1 MPLPHCTPIGTP
13 EYIQQWEQFTLQ
25 KQKVSADALMNRAAL
40 AFVNKWLLLHPF
52 PSVCYIFCG
61 PGNNGGDGFYIARLL
76 KEQGYQPQ
84 VFHLPIKGVLPDP
97 IRICVQELQQQGV
110 ALKLLA
116 SELDFPPLPAQSSVI
131 DALFGVGLNRMLNPM
146 CTNLVNHINQSKA
159 NVWSVDIPSGM
170 GANQFIPGAC
180 IRATFTISFEVPKP
194 AFFMALNAQ
203 NLGKWEV
210 VSIAL
215 AEEYPVQFPPVLQLL
230 LPKYISAIFKPRQ
243 THQHK
248 GNFGHALLVAGSAG
262 KMGAAILA
270 TRACLQSGAGLV
282 TAHIPQTY
290 ANALHS
296 DLPESMVTFRENG
309 LPALSPYRSIGIGP
323 GMGVDIAAEAC
334 LHSILV
340 NCSQPLVLDADT
352 FTILSKHPEWISF
365 IPAGTILTPHPKE
378 FDRMFGSQSDEY
390 ARAAKV
396 LAISSQH
403 PWVLVLKGSRTL
415 ICQQGKGWYNTT
427 GNVGLAKGGSGD
439 VLTGMLTA
447 LLAQGYGS
455 LEAAHL
461 GVYLHGLSADIAV
474 KDSAYESLL
483 ATDVTA
489 HIPAA
494 FRTLYDTS
502 AESE

>member
-1 MPLPHCTPIGTP
+1 MPSPYCTPIGSP

-25 KQKVSADALMNRAAL
+25 QQKASLEALMQRAAK
-40 AFVNKWLLLHPF
+40 AFVGKWLLLHPS
-52 PSVCYIFCG
+52 PTDCYIFCG

-76 KEQGYQPQ
+76 KEKGYQPQ
-84 VFHLPIKGVLPDP
+84 VFHLTSNGVLPEH
-97 IRICVQELQQQGV
+97 IRLCLEELQQKGV
-110 ALKLLA
+110 ALQLLTTE
-116 SELDFPPLPAQSSVI
+116 SDFPALPAHSWVI
-131 DALFGVGLNRMLNPM
+131 DALFGAGLNRALNPL
-146 CTNLVNHINQSKA
+146 CTLLVNHINQSEA
-159 NVWSVDIPSGM
+159 NVWSVDMPSGM

-180 IRATFTISFEVPKP
+180 IRATVTISFEVPKP
-194 AFFMALNAQ
+194 AFFLSLNTE
-203 NLGKWEV
+203 NLGKWEI
-210 VSIAL
+210 VSIGL
-215 AEEYPVQFPPVLQLL
+215 AEDFPAQYPPVLQLL
-230 LPKYISAIFKPRQ
+230 NADYILTIFKPRQ
-243 THQHK
+243 AHQHK

-282 TAHIPQTY
+282 TAHIPHTY
-290 ANALHS
+290 ANALHA

-323 GMGVDIAAEAC
+323 GMGSDSAAEDC

-340 NCSQPLVLDADT
+340 NCSQPLVLDADA
-352 FTILSKHPEWISF
+352 FTILSKHPEWLST

-378 FDRMFGSQSDEY
+378 FDRMFGSQPDEY
-390 ARAAKV
+390 ARATKA
-396 LAISSQH
+396 LAISNQH

-439 VLTGMLTA
+439 VLTGMITA

-455 LEAAHL
+455 LEAAQL

-474 KDSAYESLL
+474 KTSAYESLL
-483 ATDVTA
+483 ATDVIS

-494 FRTLYDTS
+494 FRTLYHTPADN
-502 AESE
+502 